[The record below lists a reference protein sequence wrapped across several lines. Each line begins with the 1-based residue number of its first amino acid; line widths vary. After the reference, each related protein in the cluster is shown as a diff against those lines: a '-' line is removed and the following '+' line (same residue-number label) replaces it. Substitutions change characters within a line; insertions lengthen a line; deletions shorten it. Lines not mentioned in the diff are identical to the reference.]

1 VYTSTKLSLFEAVYG
16 YPPPRLMPFEPGTT
30 KVQAMEDELRSREF
44 ILRLILENL
53 QDAQARMKHFA
64 N

>member
-1 VYTSTKLSLFEAVYG
+1 
-16 YPPPRLMPFEPGTT
+16 MPFEPGTT